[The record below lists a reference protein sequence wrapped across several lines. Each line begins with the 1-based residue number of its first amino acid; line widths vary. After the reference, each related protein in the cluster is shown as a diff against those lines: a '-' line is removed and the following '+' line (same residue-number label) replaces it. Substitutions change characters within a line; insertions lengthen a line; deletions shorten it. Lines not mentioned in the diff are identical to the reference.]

1 MVDLYFRLPSHVVRS
16 QTSAQRLAYLFH
28 LWDRG
33 VLLGQR
39 RKSEVRLD
47 SLEVGKQLPGLLVLD
62 DGGDDDV
69 VAWNPL

>member
-1 MVDLYFRLPSHVVRS
+1 LLLVHHQTVGHLLALLFPLEDRYVR
-16 QTSAQRLAYLFH
+16 
-28 LWDRG
+28 LWDGG

-47 SLEVGKQLPGLLVLD
+47 SLEVGEQLPGLLVLD
-62 DGGDDDV
+62 DGCDDDV